1 MKCLARFGMSLLL
14 IAAPIL
20 LIAAMIVNTGDTI
33 EKSKEALKKNKDTET
48 ITIATSAKSAAAAA
62 NSDKIKMN
70 MAVNYSKQPVVD
82 IVEVKNE
89 VDTPKSDP
97 ATEAVATEAVAEEP
111 INNDSI
117 SDWEMQLFATV
128 VSSETGYCEDTAQKA
143 VAHTI
148 INRLRR
154 DDFPNTIYEVLTQE
168 NQYTAVQDA
177 FNGQYREGLEPGSDG
192 WNHTLDLCYEA
203 LNEWDFTGGA
213 VAYYNPEI
221 CGWNDWFESL
231 TLTYE
236 DSHGRFFTW

>member
-1 MKCLARFGMSLLL
+1 MKYLARFGMSLLL

-20 LIAAMIVNTGDTI
+20 LIAAMVVNTGNTI
-33 EKSKEALKKNKDTET
+33 EKSKKTET
-48 ITIATSAKSAAAAA
+48 MTAVKPTATTSDRIEMSVAA
-62 NSDKIKMN
+62 
-70 MAVNYSKQPVVD
+70 NYSKQPTVD
-82 IVEVKNE
+82 VVEVKNE
-89 VDTPKSDP
+89 VVNNVPKSDLVTDTI
-97 ATEAVATEAVAEEP
+97 TEAVV
-111 INNDSI
+111 NDYTNDDISNYTNDNI

-128 VSSETGYCEDTAQKA
+128 VSSETGYCEDAAQKA

-177 FNGQYREGLEPGSDG
+177 FTGQYREGLEPGSDG

>member
-1 MKCLARFGMSLLL
+1 MKYLARFGMSLLL

-20 LIAAMIVNTGDTI
+20 LIAAMVVNTGNTT
-33 EKSKEALKKNKDTET
+33 EKSKKTET
-48 ITIATSAKSAAAAA
+48 MTAVKPTATTSDRIEMSVAA
-62 NSDKIKMN
+62 
-70 MAVNYSKQPVVD
+70 NYSKQPTVD
-82 IVEVKNE
+82 VVEVKNE
-89 VDTPKSDP
+89 VVNNVPKSDLVTDTI
-97 ATEAVATEAVAEEP
+97 TEAVV
-111 INNDSI
+111 NDYTNDDISNYTNDNI

-128 VSSETGYCEDTAQKA
+128 VSSETGYCEDAAQKA

-177 FNGQYREGLEPGSDG
+177 FTGQYREGLEPGSDG

>member
-1 MKCLARFGMSLLL
+1 MVLMKYLARFGMSLLL

-20 LIAAMIVNTGDTI
+20 LIAAMVVNTGNTI
-33 EKSKEALKKNKDTET
+33 EKSKKTET
-48 ITIATSAKSAAAAA
+48 MTAVKPTATTSDRIEMSVAA
-62 NSDKIKMN
+62 
-70 MAVNYSKQPVVD
+70 NYSKQPTVD
-82 IVEVKNE
+82 VVEVKNE
-89 VDTPKSDP
+89 VVNNVPKSDLVTDTI
-97 ATEAVATEAVAEEP
+97 TEAVV
-111 INNDSI
+111 NDYTNDDISNYTNDNI

-128 VSSETGYCEDTAQKA
+128 VSSETGYCEDAAQKA

-177 FNGQYREGLEPGSDG
+177 FTGQYREGLEPGSDG

>member
-33 EKSKEALKKNKDTET
+33 EKSKKALEKNRETET
-48 ITIATSAKSAAAAA
+48 MTIATSAKSAAAATT
-62 NSDKIKMN
+62 SDKIIKMN
-70 MAVNYSKQPVVD
+70 TAVNYSKQPVVD
-82 IVEVKNE
+82 IVEVKNDI
-89 VDTPKSDP
+89 VNDAPKSDL
-97 ATEAVATEAVAEEP
+97 ATEAVAEEP
-111 INNDSI
+111 VNNDNI

-128 VSSETGYCEDTAQKA
+128 VSSETGYCEDAAQKA

>member
-1 MKCLARFGMSLLL
+1 MKCLVRFGMSLLL

-33 EKSKEALKKNKDTET
+33 EKSKKALEKNRETET
-48 ITIATSAKSAAAAA
+48 MTITTSAKSAAAAA
-62 NSDKIKMN
+62 TTSDKIIKMN
-70 MAVNYSKQPVVD
+70 TAVNYSKQPVVD
-82 IVEVKNE
+82 IVEVKNDI
-89 VDTPKSDP
+89 VNDVPKSDL
-97 ATEAVATEAVAEEP
+97 AIEAVTEEP
-111 INNDSI
+111 VNNDNI